1 MGQLT
6 EYIVMSKA
14 TKANKAA
21 TQTAAQAAA
30 AIDARA
36 GVKPEPTLADSI
48 AARMASKTPAATKAG
63 TSAFD
68 GAVDFHPE
76 FKDGF
81 YDAARAQVQRL
92 ITGFAE
98 RIVAGN
104 GAFECDADVLE
115 DIDATAIKPYAKSQT
130 NDVIGHY
137 AAPLLGLAPWTK
149 YINATKWAAFKRAEG
164 LTSDIY
170 PVFRVTK

>member
-1 MGQLT
+1 
-6 EYIVMSKA
+6 MSKA
-14 TKANKAA
+14 TKANKAT
-21 TQTAAQAAA
+21 TQTAAEAVA

-36 GVKPEPTLADSI
+36 AEATM
-48 AARMASKTPAATKAG
+48 AARMASKTPASAKAG
-63 TSAFD
+63 TSAFN
-68 GAVDFHPE
+68 GSVDFHPE

-81 YDAARAQVQRL
+81 YDVARVQVQRF
-92 ITGFAE
+92 ITGM
-98 RIVAGN
+98 AGRMVN
-104 GAFECDADVLE
+104 GVLECDADVLE

-149 YINATKWAAFKRAEG
+149 YINATKWAAFKRTHG